1 MKARSYQSEDVEKIF
16 EEWKSV
22 PSTLYVAATGLG
34 KTFVMSEVVRRSLP
48 KRALLLCHRRELI
61 YQAYEAFTKR
71 GIQCEIEKAELSA
84 STGLFN
90 RVPVVLA
97 TVQTLISGEPDRK
110 RMHRFNPKHFDIL
123 LYDESHHSVSPGNK
137 KIVDYFTS
145 GNENL
150 RVLGVTATPNR
161 ADETALGQIFETVVE
176 PPRDIL
182 FGINEG
188 WLVNIDQRFVSV
200 SGLDFSHMRTTA
212 GDLNSGDLS
221 AVMEA
226 ESCIQGVVHP
236 TLEILF
242 NLPEGTLGQIAV
254 PQWGAFLEPLAQRR
268 RAIVF
273 TVSVA
278 QAEMLSGIFN
288 RVVPDIASWVCG
300 KTTDKDRDDIL
311 NKFKTGQT
319 SILVNCGVTTE
330 GYDNPE
336 VDMIVMARPTKSQ
349 TLYTQMVGRGTR
361 VLPGLIDDLPDK
373 ESRLE
378 AIARSSKPV
387 LTVVDLVGNSGKHKL
402 ICTAD
407 ILGGNNTEEVVE
419 RVIKNAK
426 ESKGQ
431 FVITEALA
439 AEEEKYQKE
448 LERRRMLEEAR
459 KRSVVARVIY
469 KTTSIDPFNAMDIT
483 PARSRGWNDGKS
495 LSPKQRALLSKQGI
509 NPDALTYAGG
519 RQIIAEMFRRWNG
532 ALCTMKQAALIKK
545 HYGNEHDTKTMTRK
559 TATEIIDVLAKNHWR
574 KPEPTN
580 V

>member
-1 MKARSYQSEDVEKIF
+1 
-16 EEWKSV
+16 
-22 PSTLYVAATGLG
+22 
-34 KTFVMSEVVRRSLP
+34 MSEVVRRSLP

-84 STGLFN
+84 STNLFS
-90 RVPVVLA
+90 RTPVVLA

-150 RVLGVTATPNR
+150 RVLGVTATPTR

-188 WLVNIDQRFVSV
+188 WLVNIDQRFVAV

-212 GDLNSGDLS
+212 GDLNTGDLS

-242 NLPEGTLGQIAV
+242 NLPEGKLGNV
-254 PQWGAFLEPLAQRR
+254 PVPEWGSFLSTITKRR

-288 RVVPDIASWVCG
+288 RVVPGIASWVCG
-300 KTTDKDRDDIL
+300 KTPEKERDEL
-311 NKFKTGQT
+311 FRGFKTGTT
-319 SILVNCGVTTE
+319 SLLVNCGVTTE

-361 VLPGLIDDLPDK
+361 VLPGLVDDLPDK

-378 AIARSSKPV
+378 AIARSPKPI

-419 RVIKNAK
+419 RVIKKAK
-426 ESKGQ
+426 EQKGQ
-431 FVITEALA
+431 FRITEALE
-439 AEEEKYQKE
+439 EEEKKYRQE
-448 LERRRMLEEAR
+448 LERRRLLEEAR

-469 KTTSIDPFNAMDIT
+469 KTTSIDPFNALDIT
-483 PARSRGWNDGKS
+483 PARARGWNDGKS
-495 LSPKQRALLSKQGI
+495 LSPKQRALLVKQGI
-509 NPDALTYAGG
+509 NPEQLTYAGG
-519 RQIIAEMFRRWNG
+519 RQILSELFRRWNG
-532 ALCTMKQAALIKK
+532 QLCTMKQAALIKR
-545 HYGNEHDTKTMTRK
+545 HYGAEHETKNMTRK
-559 TATEIIDVLAKNHWR
+559 QATEMIDALAKNGWR
-574 KPEPTN
+574 KPQTQN
-580 V
+580 QI